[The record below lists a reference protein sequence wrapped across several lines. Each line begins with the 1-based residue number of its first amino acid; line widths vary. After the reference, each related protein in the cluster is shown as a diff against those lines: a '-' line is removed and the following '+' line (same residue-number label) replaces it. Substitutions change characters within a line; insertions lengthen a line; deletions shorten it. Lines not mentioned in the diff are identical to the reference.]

1 MPTTSSVGGDPT
13 EALDPE
19 RLVSA
24 KEAAQLLGLTE
35 GRVRGWAMQRYLLP
49 AGEGWLP
56 KWTWRPHQLY
66 RIKDLLYLKD
76 RLGGSKTHQPAEGFV
91 DKFHASLRL
100 GVRPSRVVV
109 LLQQKEIDGYS
120 IPHGM
125 KSVSWF
131 VSVKSIDRWLIANSG
146 DGEAMPPAD
155 GILPALICARDDI
168 CLKARRELW
177 ERKRRKWRKKFW
189 KVLDG
194 RKRTG

>member
-1 MPTTSSVGGDPT
+1 MPTTSSAGGGPT

-19 RLVSA
+19 RLVSVR
-24 KEAAQLLGLTE
+24 EAARLLGLTE

-56 KWTWRPHQLY
+56 AWTWRPHQLF
-66 RIKDLLYLKD
+66 RVKDLLYLKE

-100 GVRPSRVVV
+100 GVRPNRVVV
-109 LLQQKEIDGYS
+109 LLQRKELDGYS
-120 IPHGM
+120 IPYGM

-131 VSVKSIDRWLIANSG
+131 VCLKSIDRWLTANSG
-146 DGEAMPPAD
+146 DTCPPAD
-155 GILPALICARDDI
+155 GILPPLICARDET

-177 ERKRRKWRKKFW
+177 ELKGRKWPRQFW
-189 KVLDG
+189 
-194 RKRTG
+194 RAA